1 MDSLEIF
8 MSNISIQGNF
18 ALQRT
23 FGKVWR
29 HFCNL
34 WECMLVD
41 RVKARILLNSLNTWF
56 GGLAI
61 LFPNIQ

>member
-1 MDSLEIF
+1 
-8 MSNISIQGNF
+8 MSNISIQGNLPSRGQLATSGDIF
-18 ALQRT
+18 D
-23 FGKVWR
+23 
-29 HFCNL
+29 CNL

-41 RVKARILLNSLNTWF
+41 WVKARILLNSLNTQF